1 MCSHS
6 FDEPVDELLV
16 VVETDETDETGL
28 EATGL
33 VTELEDSLGL
43 DADALESVDTV
54 LTAGSEALG
63 TEVPSDDL
71 VPPPS
76 RKSVTYHPEPL
87 S

>member
-16 VVETDETDETGL
+16 VVETDEEAL
-28 EATGL
+28 EATEL
-33 VTELEDSLGL
+33 ATEFAESLGL
-43 DADALESVDTV
+43 DAEALESVATV

-63 TEVPSDDL
+63 TEAPSEDL
-71 VPPPS
+71 APPPPS

>member
-16 VVETDETDETGL
+16 VVETDGVEL
-28 EATGL
+28 EAMGL
-33 VTELEDSLGL
+33 ATELEESLEL
-43 DADALESVDTV
+43 DVDALESVETV

-71 VPPPS
+71 APPPS